1 MSDHGSLFYLSNFRG
16 TLHYTLSD
24 FNIDRRAKGVS
35 YRYVEIDQC
44 EWIPQCGVE
53 GDDRKD
59 LESHQ
64 N

>member
-1 MSDHGSLFYLSNFRG
+1 MTGPGSESIIDRSILDMSDHGSLFYLSNFRG

-44 EWIPQCGVE
+44 E
-53 GDDRKD
+53 
-59 LESHQ
+59 
-64 N
+64 